1 MRRERGQVII
11 LSPFLFC
18 SLSMSVSFLPLRP
31 LVLLCLLGLI
41 VACDLRPVASGEWDV
56 QISGPERTYTQRW
69 LISDDGQVTIESGSE
84 PVQIT
89 QAQLTGGRMSFSL
102 GTDDD
107 SGAAMSFSGTVD
119 GNRFSGTLYTQAG
132 NRPVSAQRR

>member
-1 MRRERGQVII
+1 MRRERGQAII

-31 LVLLCLLGLI
+31 LVLLCLLGLTA
-41 VACDLRPVASGEWDV
+41 ACDLRPVASGEWDV

-69 LISDDGQVTIESGSE
+69 LISDDGKVTIESGSG
-84 PVQIT
+84 PAQTT
-89 QAQLTGGRMSFSL
+89 QAQLTGGRMAFSI
-102 GTDDD
+102 
-107 SGAAMSFSGTVD
+107 GADVGDEAAVSFSGTVD

-132 NRPVSAQRR
+132 NRPVTAQRR